1 VFLVIYDGS
10 FLKGTLNGV
19 YSHLWCVEKK
29 IWLSLVLMLD
39 VGDAVVCF
47 LVAVLI

>member
-1 VFLVIYDGS
+1 MMVPSLRGLLMVC
-10 FLKGTLNGV
+10 V

-39 VGDAVVCF
+39 LGDAVVCF